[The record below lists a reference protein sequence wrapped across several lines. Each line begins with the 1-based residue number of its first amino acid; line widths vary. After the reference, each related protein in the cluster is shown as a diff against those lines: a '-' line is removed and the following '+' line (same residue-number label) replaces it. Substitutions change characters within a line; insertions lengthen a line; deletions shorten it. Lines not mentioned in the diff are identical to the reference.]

1 MKKLPQLK
9 EIVNRKQFD
18 DVHRPMFS
26 FLEKDIPAGIVLFL
40 VALPLCLGIALASG
54 APLISGLISGV
65 IGGLVIGY
73 ISKSGTSVSGPAA
86 SVSAVVLVAIQTLGG
101 FELFLV
107 ALVIAGLIQILLG
120 IVKAGLIAEYMPTSI
135 IKGLLAAIGVI
146 LILSQLPYAIGLEF
160 DMELFLNF
168 STDYIGNAGEILALF
183 YDSFSAGAVFLT
195 LFSLFILIY
204 WEKTPLKNFKLIPP
218 ALIVVILGVVINFI
232 FKHFIPS
239 LYLDGM
245 HLVNIPKVESVFSI
259 ITFPD
264 FTVIGNPEI
273 WTTAITIAIIASVS
287 TLLNIEATDNI
298 DPHKRKTPPNRELIA
313 QGIGNTLSGL
323 IGGIAITSVVVRS
336 SVNIEAGGQTKL
348 TTILHGFLL
357 LISVLFLSS
366 VINLIPLA
374 TLSAIL
380 LLVGYK
386 LASVSVLKKMYKKGW
401 SQFIPFIVTII
412 AILLT
417 DVLVGVL
424 IGSGLSVFFLL
435 RGNYYNPFFIENNK
449 LVLGEVIKL
458 ELSNEVSFLNKAS
471 IKNTLWNVP
480 DNSKV
485 IIDATFSSYI
495 DLDVVEILQDFENTF
510 AKAHNIEVN
519 MIGLKESYDLGEEI
533 DFVDKGLEKAK
544 LKSTPEDILEYF
556 IEGNKNY
563 INGKLIS
570 HRLRNKELTD
580 FVTISP
586 LAVILTCI
594 DFREPVNMLINTGMA
609 DLTILKAAG
618 NLADK
623 DVLKNI
629 EIACKKQGAKLILFA
644 GNSENSLIKE
654 ALRAH
659 LKGEVSYLNPLIEE
673 AVAAMHIEKME
684 LTTEN
689 RTALADEISRFN
701 AKSSLEKLIA
711 NNEYLYKKV
720 EEGKIGVATAF
731 FDRTTAKVT
740 FSELYRPIEQT
751 VKKK

>member
-1 MKKLPQLK
+1 LKKLPQLK

-401 SQFIPFIVTII
+401 SQFIPFIVTIL

-449 LVLGEVIKL
+449 LVHGEVIKL

-533 DFVDKGLEKAK
+533 DFVDKDLEKAK

-751 VKKK
+751 VKKQ

>member
-1 MKKLPQLK
+1 
-9 EIVNRKQFD
+9 
-18 DVHRPMFS
+18 MFS

-401 SQFIPFIVTII
+401 
-412 AILLT
+412 
-417 DVLVGVL
+417 
-424 IGSGLSVFFLL
+424 
-435 RGNYYNPFFIENNK
+435 
-449 LVLGEVIKL
+449 
-458 ELSNEVSFLNKAS
+458 
-471 IKNTLWNVP
+471 
-480 DNSKV
+480 
-485 IIDATFSSYI
+485 
-495 DLDVVEILQDFENTF
+495 
-510 AKAHNIEVN
+510 
-519 MIGLKESYDLGEEI
+519 
-533 DFVDKGLEKAK
+533 
-544 LKSTPEDILEYF
+544 
-556 IEGNKNY
+556 
-563 INGKLIS
+563 
-570 HRLRNKELTD
+570 
-580 FVTISP
+580 
-586 LAVILTCI
+586 
-594 DFREPVNMLINTGMA
+594 
-609 DLTILKAAG
+609 
-618 NLADK
+618 
-623 DVLKNI
+623 
-629 EIACKKQGAKLILFA
+629 
-644 GNSENSLIKE
+644 
-654 ALRAH
+654 
-659 LKGEVSYLNPLIEE
+659 
-673 AVAAMHIEKME
+673 
-684 LTTEN
+684 
-689 RTALADEISRFN
+689 
-701 AKSSLEKLIA
+701 
-711 NNEYLYKKV
+711 
-720 EEGKIGVATAF
+720 
-731 FDRTTAKVT
+731 
-740 FSELYRPIEQT
+740 
-751 VKKK
+751 

>member
-1 MKKLPQLK
+1 LKKLPQLK

>member
-401 SQFIPFIVTII
+401 SQFIPFIVTIL

-449 LVLGEVIKL
+449 LVHGEVIKL

-533 DFVDKGLEKAK
+533 DFVDKDLEKAK

-751 VKKK
+751 VKKQ

>member
-9 EIVNRKQFD
+9 ELVNRRQFD
-18 DVHRPMFS
+18 DIHRPMFS
-26 FLEKDIPAGIVLFL
+26 FLNKDIPAGIVLFL

-65 IGGLVIGY
+65 IGGLVIGL

-120 IVKAGLIAEYMPTSI
+120 VIKAGLIAEYMPTSI

-168 STDYIGNAGEILALF
+168 STDYIGNAGKIVSLF
-183 YDSFSAGAVFLT
+183 LDSFTPGAVFLT

-204 WEKTPLKNFKLIPP
+204 WDKTPLKNFKLIPP

-232 FKHFIPS
+232 FKLFVPS
-239 LYLDGM
+239 LYLDGI
-245 HLVNIPKVESVFSI
+245 HLVNIPKVDSVFTI

-264 FTVIGNPEI
+264 FSVIGMPEI

-298 DPHKRKTPPNRELIA
+298 DPHKRRTPPNRELIA

-357 LISVLFLSS
+357 LMSVLFLSS

-386 LASVSVLKKMYKKGW
+386 LASVTVLKQMYKKGW

-435 RGNYYNPFFIENNK
+435 RGNYYNPFFIENSK
-449 LVLGEVIKL
+449 LVHGEVIKL

-471 IKNTLWNVP
+471 IKNTLWSVP

-510 AKAHNIEVN
+510 SKAHNIEVN

-533 DFVDKGLEKAK
+533 DFVDKGLENAK
-544 LKSTPEDILEYF
+544 LKSTPQDILQYF
-556 IEGNKNY
+556 KDGNKNY
-563 INGKLIS
+563 IRGKLIS

-586 LAVILTCI
+586 LAIVVTCI
-594 DFREPVNMLINTGMA
+594 DLREPINMLLNTGMG
-609 DLTILKAAG
+609 DLTILKSSG
-618 NLADK
+618 NIIDNNSI
-623 DVLKNI
+623 KNI
-629 EIACKKQGAKLILFA
+629 EFACKKQRAKLILFT

-654 ALRAH
+654 ALQSH
-659 LKGEVSYLNPLIEE
+659 LKGEVSYLNPLIED
-673 AVAAMHIEKME
+673 AVSAMNIEKME
-684 LTTEN
+684 LTLEN
-689 RTALADEISRFN
+689 TTALADEISRFN
-701 AKSSLEKLIA
+701 TKASVEKLLA
-711 NNEYLYKKV
+711 ESEYLYQKV
-720 EEGKIGVATAF
+720 SEGKIGIATAF
-731 FDRTTAKVT
+731 FDRTTAVVT
-740 FSELYRPIEQT
+740 FSELYIPIE
-751 VKKK
+751 

>member
-1 MKKLPQLK
+1 
-9 EIVNRKQFD
+9 
-18 DVHRPMFS
+18 
-26 FLEKDIPAGIVLFL
+26 
-40 VALPLCLGIALASG
+40 
-54 APLISGLISGV
+54 
-65 IGGLVIGY
+65 
-73 ISKSGTSVSGPAA
+73 
-86 SVSAVVLVAIQTLGG
+86 
-101 FELFLV
+101 
-107 ALVIAGLIQILLG
+107 IL
-120 IVKAGLIAEYMPTSI
+120 
-135 IKGLLAAIGVI
+135 
-146 LILSQLPYAIGLEF
+146 
-160 DMELFLNF
+160 
-168 STDYIGNAGEILALF
+168 
-183 YDSFSAGAVFLT
+183 
-195 LFSLFILIY
+195 
-204 WEKTPLKNFKLIPP
+204 
-218 ALIVVILGVVINFI
+218 
-232 FKHFIPS
+232 
-239 LYLDGM
+239 
-245 HLVNIPKVESVFSI
+245 
-259 ITFPD
+259 
-264 FTVIGNPEI
+264 
-273 WTTAITIAIIASVS
+273 
-287 TLLNIEATDNI
+287 
-298 DPHKRKTPPNRELIA
+298 
-313 QGIGNTLSGL
+313 
-323 IGGIAITSVVVRS
+323 
-336 SVNIEAGGQTKL
+336 
-348 TTILHGFLL
+348 
-357 LISVLFLSS
+357 
-366 VINLIPLA
+366 
-374 TLSAIL
+374 
-380 LLVGYK
+380 
-386 LASVSVLKKMYKKGW
+386 
-401 SQFIPFIVTII
+401 

-449 LVLGEVIKL
+449 LVHGEVIKL

-533 DFVDKGLEKAK
+533 DFVDKDLEKAK

-751 VKKK
+751 VKKQ

>member
-9 EIVNRKQFD
+9 ELVNRRQFD
-18 DVHRPMFS
+18 DIHRPMFS

-107 ALVIAGLIQILLG
+107 ALVIAGIIQILLG
-120 IVKAGLIAEYMPTSI
+120 VVKAGLIAEYMPTSI

-146 LILSQLPYAIGLEF
+146 LILSQLPYAIGLDF
-160 DMELFLNF
+160 DRELFLNF
-168 STDYIGNAGEILALF
+168 STDYFANAGEIISLF
-183 YDSFSAGAVFLT
+183 FNSFSAGAVFLT
-195 LFSLFILIY
+195 LFSLFILIF
-204 WEKTPLKNFKLIPP
+204 WDKTPLKNFKLIPP

-232 FKHFIPS
+232 FKLFIPS
-239 LYLDGM
+239 LYLDGI
-245 HLVNIPKVESVFSI
+245 HLVNIPKVDSVFTI

-264 FTVIGNPEI
+264 FSVIGNPEI

-298 DPHKRKTPPNRELIA
+298 DPHKRRTPPNRELIA

-348 TTILHGFLL
+348 TTIIHGFLL
-357 LISVLFLSS
+357 LMSVLFLSS

-386 LASVSVLKKMYKKGW
+386 LASLTVLKQMYKKGW
-401 SQFIPFIVTII
+401 SQFIPFIVTIV

-435 RGNYYNPFFIENNK
+435 RGNYYNPFFIENSK
-449 LVLGEVIKL
+449 LVHGEVIKL

-471 IKNTLWNVP
+471 IKNTLWSVP

-533 DFVDKGLEKAK
+533 DFVDKGLENAK
-544 LKSTPEDILEYF
+544 LKSTPEDILQYF
-556 IEGNKNY
+556 KDGNKNY
-563 INGKLIS
+563 IKGKLIS

-586 LAVILTCI
+586 LAIVVTCI
-594 DFREPVNMLINTGMA
+594 DFREPMNMLVNTAMG
-609 DLTILKAAG
+609 DLTIFKASG
-618 NLADK
+618 NLADQNTIT
-623 DVLKNI
+623 NI
-629 EIACKKQGAKLILFA
+629 EIACKKQGAKLILLT

-654 ALRAH
+654 ALQAH
-659 LKGEVSYLNPLIEE
+659 LNGKTSYLHPLIEE
-673 AVAAMHIEKME
+673 AVSAMNIEKME
-684 LTTEN
+684 LTLEN
-689 RTALADEISRFN
+689 TTALADEISRFN
-701 AKSSLEKLIA
+701 TKISAEKLLTES
-711 NNEYLYKKV
+711 EYLYKKV
-720 EEGKIGVATAF
+720 SEGKIGIATAF
-731 FDRTTAKVT
+731 FDRTTAVVT
-740 FSELYRPIEQT
+740 FSDFYRPIELT
-751 VKKK
+751 EKTL

>member
-1 MKKLPQLK
+1 MKYSPILFLFLFTSTFAQTDKELAASLITKNKIEGHIYFLASDAMKGRETGTNEGKITAEYLANQLRSYGTKKVPGANGFFQDVPLTKTTAATTRNIVINGGKETQIAPIEGGNYHYDGAAVYLNYGLEEDYAGQDVRGKLVYIKAGSETIRGAQQMFGLMEQKK
-9 EIVNRKQFD
+9 ELAKKNGAI
-18 DVHRPMFS
+18 
-26 FLEKDIPAGIVLFL
+26 GIV
-40 VALPLCLGIALASG
+40 
-54 APLISGLISGV
+54 
-65 IGGLVIGY
+65 
-73 ISKSGTSVSGPAA
+73 
-86 SVSAVVLVAIQTLGG
+86 
-101 FELFLV
+101 E
-107 ALVIAGLIQILLG
+107 
-120 IVKAGLIAEYMPTSI
+120 
-135 IKGLLAAIGVI
+135 LAAI
-146 LILSQLPYAIGLEF
+146 
-160 DMELFLNF
+160 N
-168 STDYIGNAGEILALF
+168 
-183 YDSFSAGAVFLT
+183 
-195 LFSLFILIY
+195 
-204 WEKTPLKNFKLIPP
+204 
-218 ALIVVILGVVINFI
+218 
-232 FKHFIPS
+232 
-239 LYLDGM
+239 
-245 HLVNIPKVESVFSI
+245 
-259 ITFPD
+259 
-264 FTVIGNPEI
+264 
-273 WTTAITIAIIASVS
+273 TAITIAIIASVS

-401 SQFIPFIVTII
+401 SQFIPFIVTIL

-449 LVLGEVIKL
+449 LVHGEVIKL

-533 DFVDKGLEKAK
+533 DFVDKDLEKAK

-751 VKKK
+751 VKKQ